1 MRLRSLA
8 GWLDGRDWLAGRFG
22 AADIAMAT
30 VLRGLREEP
39 VFASYATVSAYLER
53 CLERPAFHEAV
64 AAQMRTYAKNEPA

>member
-30 VLRGLREEP
+30 ALPGLREEP
-39 VFASYATVSAYLER
+39 VFAGYPTVSA
-53 CLERPAFHEAV
+53 
-64 AAQMRTYAKNEPA
+64 